1 MYFEEINIII
11 MVIYFSAYITTKVS
25 SNHCSIIENYFD
37 KFLISQDQLRIKD
50 IKSKNQK
57 NTFELK
63 SQFYKSL
70 NQPLQTTC
78 KILKKFGGTW
88 GPGCGQL
95 DGEKMICMELLYE
108 DIKNNSCLVYSFG
121 LGDDWVFELALAE
134 LGTVRAIYRIHFIN
148 KITNLVPHKFQE
160 LKCV

>member
-1 MYFEEINIII
+1 MNFEEINVIT
-11 MVIYFSAYITTKVS
+11 MLIYFSAYITTKVY
-25 SNHCSIIENYFD
+25 SNHCSKINNHFD
-37 KFLISQDQLRIKD
+37 KFLISQDQLRIQD

-63 SQFYKSL
+63 NQFYKSL
-70 NQPLQTTC
+70 NQPLQNSC
-78 KILKKFGGTW
+78 KILKKIGGTW
-88 GPGCGQL
+88 GSGCGQL

-134 LGTVRAIYRIHFIN
+134 LGAVRSTYRTHVIVH
-148 KITNLVPHKFQE
+148 KITNMVSFSYP
-160 LKCV
+160 